1 MTTEKTLLS
10 LHGYRENPLVSPRR
24 RSGSVSCWWARTLRL
39 GEGGMGR
46 LWGVWGGDEMRGGR
60 VKAEG
65 VLRRQTERQVVT
77 AL

>member
-1 MTTEKTLLS
+1 
-10 LHGYRENPLVSPRR
+10 
-24 RSGSVSCWWARTLRL
+24 
-39 GEGGMGR
+39 MGR